1 MAVTRGSQKLCSAC
15 APTAADPFSPLPGGW
30 WRLHWSEPPKPLFE
44 AVRAGAKKAAPRPL
58 LRGCDSRR
66 GSQYPGKPGW
76 EDPGLMRQVFLC
88 VLLALAL
95 PQAAAAGVIDLVAEP
110 VITGGQALEPA
121 GARATPSRGLD
132 LGLDDVG
139 PRFAQNAPDD
149 REGADPP
156 RAKGDISPY
165 EAQSDRGLSFGFELR
180 PRSRFGDLARKNDTE
195 DPDLG
200 DQLDKLIDRP
210 VFGFRGRYR
219 F

>member
-1 MAVTRGSQKLCSAC
+1 LAAGGAC
-15 APTAADPFSPLPGGW
+15 AG
-30 WRLHWSEPPKPLFE
+30 SEPPKPLFE
-44 AVRAGAKKAAPRPL
+44 AGRAGAKKPPLDRFCAVAIHAAAANIPENR
-58 LRGCDSRR
+58 
-66 GSQYPGKPGW
+66 GW

-88 VLLALAL
+88 VLLALVL

-121 GARATPSRGLD
+121 AARATPPRGLD
-132 LGLDDVG
+132 LGLDSVG
-139 PRFAQNAPDD
+139 PRLAQDAPED

-180 PRSRFGDLARKNDTE
+180 PRSRFGDLARKDDTE

-200 DQLDKLIDRP
+200 DQLDKLIERP
-210 VFGFRGRYR
+210 VFGLRGRYR